1 MANSAFSHGTCVE
14 SSSFQRA
21 ATADARSGGPSIKR
35 YLGELMAAA
44 ASKIAIALAELHNG
58 GLTPATKQHGG
69 DLVAQLYGLRQ
80 YMAGYWGLRCHGTSA
95 AAMTSVP

>member
-1 MANSAFSHGTCVE
+1 
-14 SSSFQRA
+14 
-21 ATADARSGGPSIKR
+21 
-35 YLGELMAAA
+35 MAAA

>member
-1 MANSAFSHGTCVE
+1 LANSAFSHGTCVE

-69 DLVAQLYGLRQ
+69 DLVAQLYGLR
-80 YMAGYWGLRCHGTSA
+80 
-95 AAMTSVP
+95 

>member
-1 MANSAFSHGTCVE
+1 
-14 SSSFQRA
+14 
-21 ATADARSGGPSIKR
+21 
-35 YLGELMAAA
+35 MAAA

-80 YMAGYWGLRCHGTSA
+80 YMAGYWDFDAVARAAASSCCTSA

>member
-1 MANSAFSHGTCVE
+1 MA
-14 SSSFQRA
+14 
-21 ATADARSGGPSIKR
+21 D
-35 YLGELMAAA
+35 A

-80 YMAGYWGLRCHGTSA
+80 YMAGYRDFDAMARALRQ
-95 AAMTSVP
+95 